1 MPTLT
6 RSARDKIDRAVEDSI
21 EAFCAQQRQRQALC
35 VRKFMLRTKP
45 RNKCCPITLNPL
57 GKFSPYFL
65 LFEGEQL
72 YIFEAAPLAHSCME
86 NGAFSPITRRK
97 LNVVEL
103 RRLARAA
110 SLTLEEI
117 QTINPSA
124 DEQADL
130 LSFLSEDVGGLLN
143 EMSAALSSEAD
154 TLEFWESNQSR
165 ILQAIANLCQVNVS
179 AVREVIETHIRRVEL
194 LCCRNAAW
202 VAHGAAR
209 FFLSELYN
217 LRALTVADAPRR
229 SQQRENEAMI
239 RLALHNIRLNAVR
252 TRQTQ
257 VDNQLSEY
265 MNTGVPDAV
274 RSRVRDNATQEEQ
287 VNSTP
292 SQRFTTLNDVLLT
305 HTLLNMVQENSEPRR
320 IRISRRVLDV
330 YAVRDS
336 EEPEFQITDSDTR
349 NLEPAFNE
357 AMPNLE
363 QVSDTEADTEADTED
378 NVD

>member
-1 MPTLT
+1 
-6 RSARDKIDRAVEDSI
+6 
-21 EAFCAQQRQRQALC
+21 
-35 VRKFMLRTKP
+35 
-45 RNKCCPITLNPL
+45 
-57 GKFSPYFL
+57 
-65 LFEGEQL
+65 
-72 YIFEAAPLAHSCME
+72 
-86 NGAFSPITRRK
+86 
-97 LNVVEL
+97 
-103 RRLARAA
+103 
-110 SLTLEEI
+110 
-117 QTINPSA
+117 
-124 DEQADL
+124 
-130 LSFLSEDVGGLLN
+130 
-143 EMSAALSSEAD
+143 
-154 TLEFWESNQSR
+154 
-165 ILQAIANLCQVNVS
+165 
-179 AVREVIETHIRRVEL
+179 L